1 MCQQISQRDSKRS
14 RIDNV
19 KTHLNCCAK
28 FNALLSYIALLLVV
42 IKKGLRGE
50 GVGRGVG
57 RETTKTLFIFLK
69 KMGIQTSSHLRTEQM

>member
-50 GVGRGVG
+50 GAGGMGGRQP
-57 RETTKTLFIFLK
+57 KLYLF
-69 KMGIQTSSHLRTEQM
+69 S